1 MSFETGAPQS
11 LSEVSQTLT
20 RLVTEG
26 TAFLATMPDLSFFA
40 PQGPAWSPAGHVRH
54 LQMSSAPLVMAL
66 KLPQFMLRLRFG
78 SHSGPSRNFAQLRD
92 AYLAHL
98 TAGADAGKF
107 TPEPERPQAN
117 PTDRRHE
124 IMNSWTAVTVELT
137 NAMTGWKDDEPDR
150 HQLPHPILGTLT
162 VREMLF
168 FTVYHTAHH
177 LRRVR
182 ERAFGGR

>member
-1 MSFETGAPQS
+1 MSFETGEPQS
-11 LSEVSQTLT
+11 LTDLRQTLT

-26 TAFLATMPDLSFFA
+26 TAFLAAMPDLSFFA
-40 PQGPAWSPAGHVRH
+40 PQGPAWSPADHLRH
-54 LQMSSAPLVMAL
+54 LQLSSAPLVLAL

-78 SHSGPSRNFAQLRD
+78 SHRGPSRSFAEVREV
-92 AYLAHL
+92 YLADL
-98 TAGADAGKF
+98 AAGAGAGKY
-107 TPEPERPQAN
+107 TPESERPPSN

-124 IMNSWTAVTVELT
+124 IMNAWTAVTVELT
-137 NAMTGWKDDEPDR
+137 NAMSQWKDSELDR
-150 HQLPHPILGTLT
+150 HQLPHPILGNLT

-182 ERAFGGR
+182 ERALGGN